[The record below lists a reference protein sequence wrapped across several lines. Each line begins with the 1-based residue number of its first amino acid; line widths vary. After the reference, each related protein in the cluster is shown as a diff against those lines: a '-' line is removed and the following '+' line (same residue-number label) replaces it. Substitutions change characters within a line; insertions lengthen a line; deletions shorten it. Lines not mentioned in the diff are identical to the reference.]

1 MKLSPDRIEAL
12 RRKFPALARQMNGKP
27 IAFFDG
33 PAGTQV
39 PHGVIDAISD
49 YLTRCN
55 ANHGGLFATSVESD
69 ALLDETHIAAA
80 DFLGVD
86 DPQTVFFGANMTSLT
101 FALSRALAKTW
112 KVGDEI
118 VVTRLDH
125 DANVRPWVLAA
136 RDVGATVK
144 FAPVNNSDC
153 TLDLDALKSLIT
165 PRTRL
170 VAVGAAS
177 NSVGTINP
185 IREIAHLA
193 HAAGALLFVDAVHFA
208 PHGRI
213 DVASWNCDFLACSAY
228 KFFGPHIGIMWGR
241 LELLLEIE
249 PYKLRPAPESLPGR
263 WMTGTQ
269 NHECLAGVLAAINYL
284 ASLGGGGQRKSALD
298 EGFRQI
304 VDYETGLARQFLEGA
319 SAIKDLTVYGI
330 TSLERLAQRAPTFS
344 LRKQGLSPNKLA
356 TELAAKGIFVWHGN
370 YYALELSEQLGMEPE
385 GMVRVGMVHY
395 NTPAEIDRLLQAL
408 AEC

>member
-241 LELLLEIE
+241 RELLLEIE

-284 ASLGGGGQRKSALD
+284 ASLGGGGQRRSALD

-344 LRKQGLSPNKLA
+344 LRKQGLSTNKLA